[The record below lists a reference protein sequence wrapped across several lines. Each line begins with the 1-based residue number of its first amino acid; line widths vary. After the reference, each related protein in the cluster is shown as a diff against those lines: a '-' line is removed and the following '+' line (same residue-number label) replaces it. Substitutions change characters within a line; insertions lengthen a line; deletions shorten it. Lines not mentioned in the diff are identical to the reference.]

1 MYIHSRLS
9 RCGTARGS
17 CAGFSLGSPTK
28 VKSHKFFLFT
38 EDSLKVES
46 KEHLFDFV
54 VTLYLQ
60 QNLAPEHTILPQLF
74 NYLYSCT
81 ISLILKYLQLLFR
94 EINRMIET
102 SYELLND

>member
-1 MYIHSRLS
+1 MYIHSQLS

-17 CAGFSLGSPTK
+17 CAGFSLGGPTK

-60 QNLAPEHTILPQLF
+60 KDLAPGHTVLPQPF
-74 NYLYSCT
+74 DYLYSCT
-81 ISLILKYLQLLFR
+81 ISLILKYLQVLFH
-94 EINRMIET
+94 EINRMSET
-102 SYELLND
+102 SYELLSD